1 MKITGDILKKTI
13 FGGAVAVA
21 VTLIGLGLSAPANS
35 ASSPTIKQFTSL
47 TNRVNALALE
57 NESLKSEID
66 ALKGEDT
73 YVTGL
78 IGSLATRMKSV
89 EGVTS
94 QPVQTTYA
102 LAKSVLAKAEP
113 FVYQVS
119 CGSKVGTGFGFSI
132 TMSAEATAKG
142 YKGMV
147 ITNQHVISGCEAQSV
162 KVTQNGRSLG
172 GYVWAWDK
180 ENDLATIM
188 TIGTVSTVKVATSK
202 PSRGD
207 AVFALGSPYGLEGSI
222 SSGIVSNF
230 YSDFIVTDAAV
241 DPGNS
246 GGPLLNASG
255 ELVGINT
262 WHMVSSQGNNFAI
275 LPGVICRDI
284 LICPVD
290 ADLLRW
296 SK

>member
-1 MKITGDILKKTI
+1 MKKSLFAAFLVSI
-13 FGGAVAVA
+13 VAFYGWG
-21 VTLIGLGLSAPANS
+21 ISAPANS
-35 ASSPTIKQFTSL
+35 ASTPTIKQFTALSS
-47 TNRVNALALE
+47 RVSALALE
-57 NESLKSEID
+57 NDALQSEID
-66 ALKGEDT
+66 ALKGEDN
-73 YVTGL
+73 YLNGL
-78 IGSLATRMKSV
+78 IGSLTTRTKAV
-89 EGVTS
+89 ETATS

-119 CGSKVGTGFGFSI
+119 CGSKVGTGFGLSI
-132 TMSAEATAKG
+132 TMSAAATAKG
-142 YKGMV
+142 YKGM
-147 ITNQHVISGCEAQSV
+147 ILTNQHVISGCEAQSV

-172 GYVWAWDK
+172 GYVWDWDN
-180 ENDLATIM
+180 ENDLATIA

-275 LPGVICRDI
+275 LPGVICREV
-284 LICPVD
+284 LICAVD
-290 ADLLRW
+290 ADLLKW

>member
-1 MKITGDILKKTI
+1 MKNTLVGAAL
-13 FGGAVAVA
+13 AVAV
-21 VTLIGLGLSAPANS
+21 VLLGLGLPTPANS
-35 ASSPTIKQFTSL
+35 ASSPTIRQFTALS
-47 TNRVNALALE
+47 TRVNALALE
-57 NESLKSEID
+57 NDALKSEID
-66 ALKGEDT
+66 ALKGEDD
-73 YVTGL
+73 YSSGL
-78 IGSLATRMKSV
+78 IAALSTRIKTV
-89 EGVTS
+89 ETATS
-94 QPVQTTYA
+94 QPVLTTYA

-132 TMSAEATAKG
+132 TMSAAATAKG

-172 GYVWAWDK
+172 GYVWAWDN

-188 TIGTVSTVKVATSK
+188 TIGTVSTVKVATSR

-275 LPGVICRDI
+275 LPGVICRDV
-284 LICPVD
+284 LICPID
-290 ADLLRW
+290 ADLLKW